1 MHQGCSNAKIPST
14 CPEFWRRKLEA
25 NVEKDRR
32 TEIALAEV
40 GWRVVVVWQCLTR
53 DLQALEVLLANL
65 SAWISGPEIFSE
77 FSLLDRNR

>member
-14 CPEFWRRKLEA
+14 RPEFWRRKLEA
-25 NVEKDRR
+25 NAEKDRR

-53 DLQALEVLLANL
+53 DLQALEVLPANL
-65 SAWISGPEIFSE
+65 SALISGPEIFSE